1 MLWMLTFSI
10 IHTNNKRG
18 TTMEREKEIKGGNK
32 RKVSK
37 KKRLSFCISKNAICE
52 LKYYNSNHNQELT
65 TKYTPKERKNNLVR

>member
-1 MLWMLTFSI
+1 MLTFSI
-10 IHTNNKRG
+10 IHTHNKRG

-37 KKRLSFCISKNAICE
+37 KKGLSFCISKNAICE

>member
-37 KKRLSFCISKNAICE
+37 KNVEFLY
-52 LKYYNSNHNQELT
+52 L
-65 TKYTPKERKNNLVR
+65 